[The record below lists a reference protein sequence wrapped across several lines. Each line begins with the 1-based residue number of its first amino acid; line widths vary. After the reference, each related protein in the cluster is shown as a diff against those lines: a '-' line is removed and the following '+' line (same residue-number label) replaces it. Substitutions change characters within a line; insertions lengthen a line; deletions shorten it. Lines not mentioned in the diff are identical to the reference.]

1 MMEDLH
7 LNTLLFRFPE
17 AQDNTLEHFHDAK
30 AEYNKLIFDFFRERN
45 FITARNFVKDTEVY
59 VYSHQE
65 SYGKYDFDVYDR
77 YCLKINYNQILA
89 QPELIVSYERAM
101 RVLTT
106 SIAQLSADLANNDN
120 LFDAPITTE
129 NPLSQIQRVVEKYT
143 EDEMHEHLRIFHLK
157 KIQDKIRKSDN
168 AEPLNN
174 EYLYPVINQEL
185 QIYFDIPFN
194 QAQEDSQ
201 FKPINKYKRHLEK
214 INSFIQDHLLKT
226 DFQKL
231 LPVSKNFTAT
241 QAGQMPMS
249 AMQLKFANN
258 GEQRIPQRGLNFG
271 TYQQP
276 TATNITL
283 FYIYPNSVT
292 KEELIQLNSNI
303 TKSYGNPNYYP
314 FAGLRKYIGLETQPL
329 RGLSFDYNPQSANPW
344 EEIEQKLNSHSNML
358 TKENTTFICC
368 FLSTVNKDNLASPLH
383 ILYYRVKEMLLRRG
397 IVSQCIDLTKM
408 RALLQNDQQRGRDN
422 FKYTLQNM
430 AVAICAK
437 LGGTP
442 WILSVPVE
450 RELVIGIGAFRQ
462 GKRQYIGAAFVFQN
476 NGTFNEYTYFS
487 QHDIQVL
494 AGAIEEKIIEY
505 TKIYQPPK
513 KLIIHYYK
521 RMKEKDAKHITDM
534 LNQLQL
540 DIPVYVITINE
551 TESESVFVFDTA
563 NPELMPYSGRY
574 VSLGNNDYLMC
585 NNTRYDNSDGRPD
598 SYPFP
603 VKIHIHCNDADALQL
618 NNIQQLLQ
626 QVYQFSRIYYKS
638 VKQQNLPVS
647 ILYPKMIAEIMSQFI
662 QQGAANNVNN
672 CLWFL

>member
-1 MMEDLH
+1 MENLY

-17 AQDNTLEHFHDAK
+17 AQDNTPENFHEAK
-30 AEYNKLIFDFFRERN
+30 AKYNKLIFDFFRQRN
-45 FITARNFVKDTEVY
+45 FITDCNFVKDTEVY

-65 SYGKYDFDVYDR
+65 HYGNYNFDVYDR
-77 YCLKINYNQILA
+77 YCLKINYNQILS
-89 QPELIVSYERAM
+89 QPELVVSYERTM

-106 SIAQLSADLANNDN
+106 SIAQLSTDTAKNNEYLDTP
-120 LFDAPITTE
+120 LKAS
-129 NPLSQIQRVVEKYT
+129 NPLSNIHKVVERYA
-143 EDEMHEHLRIFHLK
+143 EDEMHEHLRILDLK
-157 KIQDKIRKSDN
+157 RIQDKIRKSDN
-168 AEPLNN
+168 AKPLNY

-185 QIYFDIPFN
+185 QIYFGIPFN
-194 QAQEDSQ
+194 QADEDAQ
-201 FKPINKYKRHLEK
+201 FKPINKYKRYLEK
-214 INSFIQDHLLKT
+214 INTFIQTHLLKA
-226 DFQKL
+226 DFQKF
-231 LPVSKNFTAT
+231 LPISKDFTPT

-258 GEQRIPQRGLNFG
+258 VEQRIPQRGLNFG

-283 FYIYPNSVT
+283 FYIYPNTIT
-292 KEELIQLNSNI
+292 KAELIQLNNNLTI
-303 TKSYGNPNYYP
+303 SYGNPNYYP
-314 FAGLRKYIGLETQPL
+314 FTGLRKYIGVETQQYPK
-329 RGLSFDYNPQSANPW
+329 LSICYNTQSPTVTDD
-344 EEIEQKLNSHSNML
+344 IERELENRSSIL
-358 TKENTTFICC
+358 TSDNTTFICC
-368 FLSTVNKDNLASPLH
+368 FLSTVNKEDIASPLH
-383 ILYYRVKEMLLRRG
+383 ILYYRLKEMLLRRG
-397 IVSQCIDLTKM
+397 IVSQCFDIAKM
-408 RALLQNDQQRGRDN
+408 RTMLQTDQQRGRDN

-430 AVAICAK
+430 SVAICAK

-442 WILSVPVE
+442 WILSIPTE

-462 GKRQYIGAAFVFQN
+462 GKRQYIGVAFVFQN

-487 QHDIQVL
+487 KHDIIVL
-494 AGAIEEKIIEY
+494 AGAIEEKIVEY
-505 TKIYQPPK
+505 TKIYHPPK

-521 RMKEKDAKHITDM
+521 RMKEKDAQHITDT

-540 DIPVYVITINE
+540 DIPVYVLTINE
-551 TESESVFVFDTA
+551 TESESVFVFDKA
-563 NPELMPYSGRY
+563 NPELLPYSGRY
-574 VSLGNNDYLMC
+574 ISLGNNDYLMC
-585 NNTRYDNSDGRPD
+585 NNTRYDNSDSRPD

-618 NNIQQLLQ
+618 CTIQQLLQ

-647 ILYPKMIAEIMSQFI
+647 ILYPKMISEIMSRFI